1 MKSFVFFLAFLAASI
16 VAAAA
21 PAPAQS
27 LRTDVVTVEGD
38 VVRLSDLF
46 DGVASD
52 RAVLRSP
59 APGRRVAVEVT
70 QLVDIARAN
79 GIAWRPQ
86 TRFDRVVLER
96 AGRTLDQNDILPPLR
111 DALKAE
117 GARDSDEID
126 LGSRAI
132 TIALPLDAPATI
144 DVRHVQIDR
153 TTGRFTASIVAGGAH
168 AGAQRVQI
176 QGRIFATARLPVL
189 RRAVNSGE
197 TIRANDIEF
206 AQVREDGGKRDMIAD
221 PKRLVGQ
228 TARVRLREGAPVR
241 EGEVRAPTLVTRNS
255 TVTIVLQT
263 GSLQLSAQGRA
274 TEDGARGDTIRIVNT
289 QSNRTIEALVV
300 APDTVLVQL
309 GRPLALLDQ
318 QKSVQ

>member
-1 MKSFVFFLAFLAASI
+1 MKTFVLFLTFLAASI

-27 LRTDVVTVEGD
+27 LRTDVVTVESD
-38 VVRLSDLF
+38 IVRLSDLF
-46 DGVASD
+46 DGVSAD

-59 APGRRVAVEVT
+59 APGRRISVEVT
-70 QLVDIARAN
+70 QLIDIARAN
-79 GIAWRPQ
+79 GLAWRPQ

-111 DALKAE
+111 EALKAE
-117 GARDSDEID
+117 GMRDGAEID

-132 TIALPLDAPATI
+132 AIHLPLEAPAHV
-144 DVRHVQIDR
+144 DVQQVRIDR
-153 TTGRFTASIVAGGAH
+153 NTNRFTASIIAGAGH
-168 AGAQRVQI
+168 AGAQRLQI
-176 QGRIFATARLPVL
+176 QGRLFATARLPVL
-189 RRAVNSGE
+189 RRAVNTGE
-197 TIRANDIEF
+197 TIRANDIELV
-206 AQVREDGGKRDMIAD
+206 QVREDASKRDLIAD

-228 TARVRLREGAPVR
+228 TARVRLRDGEPVR
-241 EGEVRAPTLVTRNS
+241 EGDVRAPTLVTRNA
-255 TVTIVLQT
+255 TVTIILQT

-289 QSNRTIEALVV
+289 QSNRTIEATVV

-309 GRPLALLDQ
+309 GRPLAYLDQ
-318 QKSVQ
+318 HKSAQ